1 MGSGAG
7 FISHLIRPDAGVECM
22 TFLPY
27 RVLATH
33 TWIFPLNNSQLQAK
47 SENFQ
52 SEIAARAEEGAKTGQ
67 KPGEEG
73 NHEPA

>member
-1 MGSGAG
+1 MNKGDCKKCSVDHFGQ
-7 FISHLIRPDAGVECM
+7 VEGG
-22 TFLPY
+22 LSLKVPK
-27 RVLATH
+27 H